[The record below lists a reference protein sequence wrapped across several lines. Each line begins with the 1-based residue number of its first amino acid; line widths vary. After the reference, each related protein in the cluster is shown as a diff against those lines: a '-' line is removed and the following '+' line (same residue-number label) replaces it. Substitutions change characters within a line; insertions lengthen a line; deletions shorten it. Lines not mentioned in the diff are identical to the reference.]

1 MAATPLSSPRHAYL
15 AVDLGGQ
22 SCRVVAGWFGADGLE
37 LLEIDRFPNVPVER
51 DGVLCWDGLALFQA
65 GLRGLRIA
73 VAQCRQRG
81 LDVAAIGVDSW
92 GVDYGLIDGSGEL
105 CAQLRHYRATSHAD
119 VARAEERV
127 TAQEAYARTGIEALP
142 INTVYQLV
150 RDANEGLLAPNQT
163 MLLTADLWTYWLS
176 GAIGAEA
183 SLAST
188 TGLIDRQTGDWAWD
202 LVRRY
207 GIPSQIL
214 PPVQPCS
221 TVAGLTTPSITHE
234 LGLADPIPVVRT
246 GAHDTA
252 SAFAA
257 VDDDEGRTVTISCG
271 TWALA
276 GATVSSPV
284 LTDAARLGGF
294 TNEAGADGR
303 TLLMRNLS
311 GTWLLEECLRH
322 WASTERGP
330 ADTAALRDELL
341 AQAAL
346 RIDTNQGPV
355 IDPGSAEFLEP
366 GNMPARL
373 VAAYREHGG
382 SIDGQDR
389 AGIVALVIDSLAA
402 SFAQTAEGLAELV
415 GRPFT
420 SLTIIGGGARIGLL
434 RDWSAARSGLTVHA
448 GPVEAT
454 CLGNIMIQAVALD
467 AYPTLAQARRAA
479 GWARA

>member
-1 MAATPLSSPRHAYL
+1 MAATPPSSPRRAYL

-37 LLEIDRFPNVPVER
+37 LLEIDRFANVPVER

-65 GLRGLRIA
+65 GLRGLRSA

-92 GVDYGLIDGSGEL
+92 GVDYGLIDGSGDL
-105 CAQLRHYRATSHAD
+105 CAPLRHYRATSSAD

-150 RDANEGLLAPNQT
+150 RDANEGLLAVDQT

-188 TGLIDRQTGDWAWD
+188 TGLIDRQTEDWAWD
-202 LVRRY
+202 LVTRY
-207 GIPSQIL
+207 QIPSQIL
-214 PPVQPCS
+214 PPVQPCG
-221 TVAGLTTPSITHE
+221 TIAALTTSSITRE
-234 LGLADPIPVVRT
+234 LGLAEPVPVIRT

-257 VDDDEGRTVTISCG
+257 VDDDEGRAVTISCG

-276 GATVSSPV
+276 GASVSSPV
-284 LTDAARLGGF
+284 LTDAARVGGF

-303 TLLMRNLS
+303 ILLMRNLS
-311 GTWLLEECLRH
+311 GTWLLEECLRY
-322 WASTERGP
+322 WASSDPGA
-330 ADTAALRDELL
+330 ADTAVLRDELL

-346 RIDTNQGPV
+346 RIDTNGGPV

-373 VAAYREHGG
+373 VAAIRELGG
-382 SIDGQDR
+382 SIDEHDR

-402 SFAQTAEGLAELV
+402 SFTQTAAGLAELV

-434 RDWSAARSGLTVHA
+434 RDWAAARSGLVVNA

-454 CLGNIMIQAVALD
+454 CLGNIMIQAVALG
-467 AYPTLAQARRAA
+467 AYPSLAQARRAA
-479 GWARA
+479 GLSRA